1 MMPQLTRREREKIA
15 KREAILLAA
24 QDVFAEKGFT
34 AATLDEIAE
43 KAEFSKAALYLYFKN
58 KEDLF
63 FSLIETR
70 LGEIRSQIMAIGA
83 SDNDPIEKL
92 RNVVKIHFA
101 FHERHRN
108 FFQLFTRVKS
118 ALNPD
123 QRLFTRVK
131 SALTPDQ
138 LTSEMQDTL
147 QNNLQTSFQAYID
160 AISAILQDGIEQGCY
175 RFADPHFL
183 AHTLTS
189 LLNSVIFKCEPG
201 SKEEEELKSRYE
213 QTFDIFLYGALK
225 PQC

>member
-1 MMPQLTRREREKIA
+1 MPQLTRREREKIA

-24 QDVFAEKGFT
+24 QDVFAEKGLT

-70 LGEIRSQIMAIGA
+70 LGEIRSQIIAIGA
-83 SDNDPIEKL
+83 SNNDPIEKL
-92 RNVVKIHFA
+92 RDVVKIHFA

-118 ALNPD
+118 AL
-123 QRLFTRVK
+123 
-131 SALTPDQ
+131 TPDQ
-138 LTSEMQDTL
+138 LTSEMQNTL
-147 QNNLQTSFQAYID
+147 QNNLQASFQAYID

-175 RFADPHFL
+175 RFADTHFL

-189 LLNSVIFKCEPG
+189 LLSSVIFKCEPG
-201 SKEEEELKSRYE
+201 SKEEEELKSRYD
-213 QTFDIFLYGALK
+213 QTFDIFLHGAIK
-225 PQC
+225 AQR